1 MTKKILSLLLVMIMC
16 FTSVSMTFAVEG
28 DITEPT
34 DGYSDIIG
42 GITEEETTVPDQPE
56 VEEPT
61 TETEEP
67 TTEPEV
73 PVTPE
78 EPQEPEV
85 PSEPIYDENE
95 IVAMLHVFLIETT
108 IHPIGHTWV
117 YIENLTDRELQVGLY
132 TLPPHEGVS
141 VGVLARRDGWGI
153 YYNVESYA
161 QHVHGM
167 EKQISMS
174 DGLTAK
180 KLEKVSKSII
190 NYVNH
195 WDPIFNCMYF
205 AFTVWNSGSRR
216 ILLPLL
222 LPVVGKLQMALY
234 RHERNVQM
242 KAVTKDQTFRQV
254 GFGSFAYLT
263 PATDKVLGPI

>member
-1 MTKKILSLLLVMIMC
+1 MTKKILSLLLAMIMC
-16 FTSVSMTFAVEG
+16 FTSATMVFAVEG
-28 DITEPT
+28 DITNPT

-42 GITEEETTVPDQPE
+42 DITEEMTTVPNQPE
-56 VEEPT
+56 I
-61 TETEEP
+61 EEP

-78 EPQEPEV
+78 EPQVPEEPV
-85 PSEPIYDENE
+85 YDENE
-95 IVAMLHVFLIETT
+95 IVAMLHVFLVETV

-141 VGVLARRDGWGI
+141 VGVLARKDGWGI

-161 QHVHGM
+161 QNVHGM

-242 KAVTKDQTFRQV
+242 KAVTKEQTFRQV